1 MGTTYPGILRSPNSV
16 LANAVDDALD
26 VLRPRILEMD
36 AARIELAVGTQI
48 NGCPHIGTHLVQS
61 LSFLIAERARDEF
74 GIDASVDFVA
84 LDNSPAQTVTT
95 AGRKYQLTYHHQLTD
110 YGIRGLVAEHYAPLL
125 DAMTRRTGVDYR
137 VSTYTEQQTS
147 PEFRAEFLRTLE
159 YLDEI
164 RFWLAPASGTAH
176 IRLPCP
182 VCGWAEKYA
191 DRTRLLELD
200 DSGALF
206 EAMCHEHGRYEA
218 DITPLGGT
226 YLDLSTLYRNV
237 VKERSYRPG
246 DGTLHVMVKGG
257 DWAFG
262 CQLVDGAH
270 TAIGTPSG
278 PLPLRIFTP
287 QILGSDGGKLSKSLL
302 REAAETGETTAG
314 TASGWLLNPAEWPGT
329 PTDYVEALTGLG
341 ELMLSDPRHFYR
353 SYTTTAL
360 EALMTTRQPAT
371 THSQAH
377 GRPRSM
383 QIYKQYF
390 DLIASGEKTV
400 EVRVAYDS
408 MKRVK
413 VGDQLNFTCRGE
425 ECLTRVTRIGRY
437 QTFQEMFGTEDVK
450 AVNPR
455 ATEADQLRAI
465 QAIFPPAKE
474 ALGVITFEIE
484 RVNPDE

>member
-1 MGTTYPGILRSPNSV
+1 MNTTDFLRSPNTV

-26 VLRPRILEMD
+26 VLRPRLLETGTE
-36 AARIELAVGTQI
+36 RIEFTVGTQL
-48 NGCPHIGTHLVQS
+48 NGRPHIGTHLVQS
-61 LSFLIAERARDEF
+61 LSFLVAERARDEF
-74 GIDASVDFVA
+74 GVETVVDFTA
-84 LDNSPAQTVTT
+84 LDNAPAETITRG
-95 AGRKYQLTYHHQLTD
+95 GRKHQLTYHHQHGD
-110 YGIRGLVAEHYAPLL
+110 NGIRAVVAEHYAPLL
-125 DAMTRRTGVDYR
+125 DAMARHTGIDYR
-137 VSTYTEQQTS
+137 VGTYSEQQAG

-159 YLDEI
+159 FLDEI

-191 DRTRLLELD
+191 DHTRLLELD
-200 DSGALF
+200 GSGALF
-206 EAMCHEHGRYEA
+206 EARCHAHGWYEV
-218 DITPLGGT
+218 DVTPLGGG

-237 VKERSYRPG
+237 VKERSYLPG
-246 DGTLHVMVKGG
+246 DSTLHIMVKGG

-270 TAIGTPSG
+270 AAIGVPAS
-278 PLPLRIFTP
+278 PVPLRVFTP

-302 REAAETGETTAG
+302 NASADAGEAVGGSTAE
-314 TASGWLLNPAEWPGT
+314 WLLNPAVWPGT
-329 PTDYVEALTGLG
+329 QADYVDALAGVG
-341 ELMLSDPRHFYR
+341 ELMLSNPRHFYR

-360 EALMTTRQPAT
+360 EALMTTRQPARNQ
-371 THSQAH
+371 SQAH
-377 GRPRSM
+377 GRPRNI

-390 DLIASGEKTV
+390 DLIADGSKTV

-413 VGDQLNFTCRGE
+413 AGDLLNFTCRGE
-425 ECLTRVTRIGRY
+425 ECLTRVKRIGRY
-437 QTFQEMFGTEDVK
+437 RTFKEMFATEDVK
-450 AVNPR
+450 AVNPN

-465 QAIFPPAKE
+465 QAIFPPHKE

-484 RVNPDE
+484 RVNVDG